1 LRSKTKLLQFIF
13 ERDFSSKAAH
23 RKAEEFIPVWIELAR
38 GLDYLDLSLEE
49 YSWIPFSLTVD
60 IWDRLGIP
68 VLPIVIF
75 HFAAYA

>member
-49 YSWIPFSLTVD
+49 YYWFLFLDGRYLRLVGGPDFAIRNFSIL
-60 IWDRLGIP
+60 
-68 VLPIVIF
+68 
-75 HFAAYA
+75 